1 MARINSQ
8 APASGQQYAEGE
20 RVVNLA
26 DKAEEY
32 LGGKGFTVIADTAA
46 TTPPSG
52 QCFVALQ
59 MLSDTVLNTVAA
71 DSSAPITGTIT
82 GITLGTNV
90 VIYGKFT
97 SVKLTSG
104 SLIAYKGVLQ

>member
-1 MARINSQ
+1 MAQINSQ
-8 APASGQQYAEGE
+8 APASGQNLAEDA
-20 RVVNLA
+20 RVVNIA

-32 LGGKGFTVIADTAA
+32 LGGKGFKVIADTAA
-46 TTPPSG
+46 TTPAAG

-71 DSSAPITGTIT
+71 HASAPITGTIT

-90 VIYGKFT
+90 IIYGKFT

-104 SLIAYKGVLQ
+104 SLIAYNGILQ